1 MVYVNF
7 GLNYFLQFFYL
18 MVQASKS
25 KLENQTVTRQK
36 SKPININTNAKH
48 AIKGTL
54 IIAQIKKK
62 IHFAIESQF

>member
-1 MVYVNF
+1 
-7 GLNYFLQFFYL
+7 L
-18 MVQASKS
+18 VQAPKS
-25 KLENQTVTRQK
+25 KLENQIVTRQK

>member
-1 MVYVNF
+1 MLIWSKLFFAN
-7 GLNYFLQFFYL
+7 FYL
-18 MVQASKS
+18 MVQAPKS
-25 KLENQTVTRQK
+25 KLENQIVTRQK
-36 SKPININTNAKH
+36 SKPININTNAKL